1 MWARKA
7 FTVSG
12 QALYGGVWGPDASS
26 TGWLRTI
33 ARYATGIGY
42 AALYAG
48 KTMPSLYANAA
59 SQASDWA
66 NSHPLVVFPV
76 AVAAA
81 LHGDS
86 GPLEEDAAVLENEAG
101 ELGGAGARATTEL
114 LEAIQAHGRTIITA
128 VKGSEAE
135 RLLDKFGAEASVS
148 GENHLNV
155 ILRPNPSKA
164 AALEEFLH
172 GTQWRL
178 GVMSRLQGD
187 VTAIEQHVADFMARH
202 GSLLGLE

>member
-86 GPLEEDAAVLENEAG
+86 GPLEEDAAVLV
-101 ELGGAGARATTEL
+101 L
-114 LEAIQAHGRTIITA
+114 LWY
-128 VKGSEAE
+128 K
-135 RLLDKFGAEASVS
+135 
-148 GENHLNV
+148 LNT
-155 ILRPNPSKA
+155 SC
-164 AALEEFLH
+164 
-172 GTQWRL
+172 
-178 GVMSRLQGD
+178 
-187 VTAIEQHVADFMARH
+187 
-202 GSLLGLE
+202 